1 MLKKVLLG
9 VSFFVAAAFTSVS
22 AMAAAE
28 PTMHEVYQAAQAG
41 RYIEAQDMMDQ
52 VLKAHPN
59 SAKAHFAEAELL
71 AKQGKLTPARA
82 ELVTAERLQP
92 GLPFAKPQA
101 VSSLKTL
108 IESSRAPMNPVTTS
122 PMGQQVSLTGGSAPS
137 RGLPWGLILGGM
149 GLLAFILFAMRFMQQ
164 RTNAPV
170 PYYPGGFGNQG
181 AAQPFGAG
189 MSGGVA
195 PMGMGGSGL
204 GSGIMGGL
212 ATGAALGA
220 GMVAGE
226 ALMHHFTDGGQT
238 NAGQVLPS
246 QTSFTDNLS
255 NNWNLP
261 ADDMGGNDFGISDS
275 ASWDSGGGSDDSW
288 G

>member
-1 MLKKVLLG
+1 MMKKMLLG
-9 VSFFVAAAFTSVS
+9 VSFFVATACTSVS
-22 AMAAAE
+22 VMAATE

-52 VLKAHPN
+52 VLKAHPD

-71 AKQGKLTPARA
+71 AKQGKFNPARA
-82 ELVTAERLQP
+82 ELANAERLQP

-108 IESSRAPMNPVTTS
+108 IESARVPMNPLATS
-122 PMGQQVSLTGGSAPS
+122 TMSPQVGLAGGPAPS

-149 GLLAFILFAMRFMQQ
+149 GLLAFVVFAMRFMQR
-164 RTNAPV
+164 RTSAPV
-170 PYYPGGFGNQG
+170 PYYPAGFGNQG
-181 AAQPFGAG
+181 VAQPFGAG
-189 MSGGVA
+189 MGGGAA

-220 GMVAGE
+220 GLVAGE
-226 ALMHHFTDGGQT
+226 ALMHHFTDGGQNGT
-238 NAGQVLPS
+238 PVLPT
-246 QTSFTDNLS
+246 QTTPNDNLN
-255 NNWNLP
+255 NNWDLRN
-261 ADDMGGNDFGISDS
+261 DDMGGNDFGISDNS
-275 ASWDSGGGSDDSW
+275 SWDSGGGSDDSW

>member
-1 MLKKVLLG
+1 MLKKMLLG
-9 VSFFVAAAFTSVS
+9 VSFFVAAACTSVS
-22 AMAAAE
+22 VMAATE

-71 AKQGKLTPARA
+71 AKQGKFNPARA
-82 ELVTAERLQP
+82 ELATAERLQP

-108 IESSRAPMNPVTTS
+108 IESPRAPMNPVATS
-122 PMGQQVSLTGGSAPS
+122 PTSQQVGLAGGAAPS
-137 RGLPWGLILGGM
+137 RGLPWGLILGGV
-149 GLLAFILFAMRFMQQ
+149 GLLAFMVFAMRFMQR
-164 RTNAPV
+164 RTVAPA
-170 PYYPGGFGNQG
+170 PYYPAGFGNQG
-181 AAQPFGAG
+181 VAQPFGA
-189 MSGGVA
+189 
-195 PMGMGGSGL
+195 GMGGSGL

-226 ALMHHFTDGGQT
+226 ALMHHFTDGGQNGT
-238 NAGQVLPS
+238 PVLPT
-246 QTSFTDNLS
+246 QTTPNDNLN
-255 NNWNLP
+255 NNWDLRN
-261 ADDMGGNDFGISDS
+261 DDMGGNDFGISDNS
-275 ASWDSGGGSDDSW
+275 SWDSGGGSDDSW

>member
-9 VSFFVAAAFTSVS
+9 VSFFVAAACTSLSV
-22 AMAAAE
+22 MAATE
-28 PTMHEVYQAAQAG
+28 PSMHEVYQAAQAG

-71 AKQGKLTPARA
+71 AKQGKFNPARA
-82 ELVTAERLQP
+82 ELATAERLQP

-108 IESSRAPMNPVTTS
+108 IESPRVPMNPLATS
-122 PMGQQVSLTGGSAPS
+122 PMSQQVGLAGDPAPS
-137 RGLPWGLILGGM
+137 RGLPWGLILGGV
-149 GLLAFILFAMRFMQQ
+149 GLLAFMVFAMRFMQR
-164 RTNAPV
+164 RTGAPA
-170 PYYPGGFGNQG
+170 PYYPGGFGNPG
-181 AAQPFGAG
+181 MAQPMGAG
-189 MSGGVA
+189 MSGGGA
-195 PMGMGGSGL
+195 GPMGMAGSGI

-226 ALMHHFTDGGQT
+226 ALMHHFTDGGHSGT
-238 NAGQVLPS
+238 PVLPTQS
-246 QTSFTDNLS
+246 APNDNLT
-255 NNWNLP
+255 NNWDLRN
-261 ADDMGGNDFGISDS
+261 DDMGGNDFGISDN
-275 ASWDSGGGSDDSW
+275 ASWDSGGGPEDSW

>member
-9 VSFFVAAAFTSVS
+9 VSFFMAAAFTSISV
-22 AMAAAE
+22 MAAAE
-28 PTMHEVYQAAQAG
+28 PSMHEVYQAAQAG
-41 RYIEAQDMMDQ
+41 HYIEAQDMMDQ

-71 AKQGKLTPARA
+71 AKQGKLHPARA
-82 ELVTAERLQP
+82 ELATAERLQP

-108 IESSRAPMNPVTTS
+108 IESPRAPTVPVTSS
-122 PMGQQVSLTGGSAPS
+122 PMGQQVGVTGPAPS

-149 GLLAFILFAMRFMQQ
+149 GLLAFIMFAMRFMQK
-164 RTNAPV
+164 RTTAPV
-170 PYYPGGFGNQG
+170 PYYPGGLGNQG
-181 AAQPFGAG
+181 MAQPFGAA
-189 MSGGVA
+189 MGGGAA
-195 PMGMGGSGL
+195 PMGMAGSGI

-226 ALMHHFTDGGQT
+226 ALMHHFTDGGQP
-238 NAGQVLPS
+238 NAGQVLPT
-246 QTSFTDNLS
+246 QTGFNDNLS
-255 NNWNLP
+255 NNWNVP
-261 ADDMGGNDFGISDS
+261 NDDMGGNDFGIGDNT
-275 ASWDSGGGSDDSW
+275 SWDSGGGSDDSW

>member
-1 MLKKVLLG
+1 MLKKVLFG
-9 VSFFVAAAFTSVS
+9 ASFFVAVACSSVS
-22 AMAAAE
+22 VMAAPE
-28 PTMHEVYQAAQAG
+28 PSMHEVYQAAQAG

-71 AKQGKLTPARA
+71 AKQGKFNPARA
-82 ELVTAERLQP
+82 ELATAERLQP

-108 IESSRAPMNPVTTS
+108 IESPRAPMNPLATS
-122 PMGQQVSLTGGSAPS
+122 PMVQQVDLAGGSAPS

-149 GLLAFILFAMRFMQQ
+149 GLLAFVVFAMRFMQR
-164 RTNAPV
+164 RTAAPV
-170 PYYPGGFGNQG
+170 PYYPAGFGNQG
-181 AAQPFGAG
+181 GAQAFGSGMGGAA
-189 MSGGVA
+189 A
-195 PMGMGGSGL
+195 PMGTAGSGI
-204 GSGIMGGL
+204 GSSIMGGL

-226 ALMHHFTDGGQT
+226 ALMHHFTDGGRTAAPVLPTQTAFNDNQT
-238 NAGQVLPS
+238 N
-246 QTSFTDNLS
+246 
-255 NNWNLP
+255 NWDLRN
-261 ADDMGGNDFGISDS
+261 DDMGGNDFGISDS